1 MPITLLATLLA
12 LAAQAQEIPDPN
24 AIFNRA
30 VDDFFAGRFTE
41 SADAFDEV
49 AALRPNAAPGLW
61 QRGIALYY
69 AGRYEACREQFE
81 SHRTV
86 NPGDV
91 ENAAWHFLCVAKL
104 ESSEAAEAALL
115 PVGDDPRSPMPAI
128 YEMFQGAM
136 TPQQVLESAT
146 PATSS
151 QFYAHL
157 YLGLYFDATGND
169 ARALEHIRTAADDR
183 FGSGYMNRV
192 AQVHLRV
199 LEDVD

>member
-1 MPITLLATLLA
+1 MSIMLLATVLA
-12 LAAQAQEIPDPN
+12 LAMPAQEILDPG
-24 AIFNRA
+24 AILNRA

-49 AALRPNAAPGLW
+49 AALSPGNAPGLW
-61 QRGIALYY
+61 QRGIAFYY
-69 AGRYEACREQFE
+69 AGRYQACREQFE

-91 ENAAWHFLCVAKL
+91 ENAAWHFLCVAEL
-104 ESSEAAEAALL
+104 ESPEAAVAALL

-128 YEMFQGAM
+128 YEMFQGTM
-136 TPQQVLESAT
+136 TPEQVLDSAT

-183 FGSGYMNRV
+183 FGSGYMQGV
-192 AQVHLRV
+192 ARVHLRV
-199 LEDVD
+199 LEDRD